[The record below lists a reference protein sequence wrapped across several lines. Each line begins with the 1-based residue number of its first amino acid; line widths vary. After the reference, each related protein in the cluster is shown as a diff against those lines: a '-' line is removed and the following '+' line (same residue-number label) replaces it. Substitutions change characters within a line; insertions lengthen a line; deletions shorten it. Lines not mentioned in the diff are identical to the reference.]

1 MAKTTRKSTGPK
13 IDMYQDV
20 TDRILAQLEAGT
32 APWRKPWNTNVGRP
46 QNLEG
51 RAYRGIN
58 VLLTGLA
65 GYASP
70 FWMTYRQMQERG
82 GHLKQLPGFTGKETG
97 QKGTRVVLWQML
109 RIADK
114 ETGKPKTIPMLKHFT
129 VFNLEQTEGVKL
141 PKRVAEWNTPEAIEH
156 QTIESAEDVIATY
169 LAGGPEFREYGDRA
183 YYSPEADSITVPPI
197 TAYANVDEYY
207 ATVFHEIGHST
218 GHEARLDRFTGK
230 GRAFGCA
237 DYGREELVAEMTSA
251 FLQAETGVETAEQ
264 NSAAYLASWIRSI
277 KEDPKAVVV
286 AAGAAQK
293 AADLVLGRSATAEVV
308 ETSGGDVEV
317 VESPERVAA

>member
-1 MAKTTRKSTGPK
+1 MATTRKARTTSSPK
-13 IDMYQDV
+13 IDVYQVV

-51 RAYRGIN
+51 RPYRGIN

-70 FWMTYRQMQERG
+70 FWMTFKQAKERG
-82 GHLKQLPGFTGKETG
+82 GSVKKGEKGTLVVFWTMLRITEKETG
-97 QKGTRVVLWQML
+97 Q
-109 RIADK
+109 
-114 ETGKPKTIPMLKHFT
+114 PKTIPMLKHFT

-141 PKRVAEWNTPEAIEH
+141 PKRVAEWNTTDGIEL
-156 QTIESAEDVIATY
+156 QTIESAEGVIAAY
-169 LAGGPEFREYGDRA
+169 LANGPAFRSNGDSA
-183 YYSPEADSITVPPI
+183 YYSPETDTITVPPLS
-197 TAYANVDEYY
+197 AYENVDEYY
-207 ATVFHEIGHST
+207 ATNFHEIGHST
-218 GHEARLDRFTGK
+218 GHKDRLDRFTGK
-230 GRAFGCA
+230 GRAFGCH

-251 FLQAETGVETAEQ
+251 FLQAETGVESAEQ

-277 KEDPKAVVV
+277 KEDPKAVVF

-293 AADLVLGRSATAEVV
+293 AADLVLGRSPAAEATEST
-308 ETSGGDVEV
+308 EQ
-317 VESPERVAA
+317 SPEGVEPLHTAVAA